1 MASELCKTTLEGDK
15 DANEI
20 PLYHI
25 EGVIVQKVIDYLT
38 YHLKIPPRKIE
49 KPLVSSN
56 MRDLVDAWDVSFIEA
71 GEPTVFVGPNATP
84 TPPSAAAQELLFKL
98 LLAANYLNI
107 KSLLQL
113 TCAKVASLIKGKIP
127 NQIRSTF
134 NIRNDY
140 TQAEE
145 EEVRQEYRDLIG

>member
-1 MASELCKTTLEGDK
+1 MLLHSSISELFADTISACPF
-15 DANEI
+15 
-20 PLYHI
+20 PLH
-25 EGVIVQKVIDYLT
+25 Q
-38 YHLKIPPRKIE
+38 IPPRKIE

-56 MRDLVDAWDVSFIEA
+56 MKDLVDAWDVNFIEG
-71 GEPTVFVGPNATP
+71 GEVAPPPVGPNAAP
-84 TPPSAAAQELLFKL
+84 AAPSAAAQEVLFKL

-113 TCAKVASLIKGKIP
+113 TCAKVGTLMKGRTP
-127 NQIRSTF
+127 DQIRTTF

-145 EEVRQEYRDLIG
+145 EEVRKEYRDLLG

>member
-1 MASELCKTTLEGDK
+1 MHRLARSSLALSLSLSLV
-15 DANEI
+15 A
-20 PLYHI
+20 
-25 EGVIVQKVIDYLT
+25 Q
-38 YHLKIPPRKIE
+38 IPPRKIE

-56 MRDLVDAWDVSFIEA
+56 MKDLVDAWDVNFIEG
-71 GEPTVFVGPNATP
+71 GEVLLPVGPNATP
-84 TPPSAAAQELLFKL
+84 TPPSAGAQEVLFKL

-113 TCAKVASLIKGKIP
+113 TCAKVGTLMKGRTP
-127 NQIRSTF
+127 DQIRTVF

-145 EEVRQEYRDLIG
+145 EEVRKEYRDLLG